1 VYSQQI
7 KVQSSTPKTLK
18 EGEMAASPNIHRRIS
33 DRPLYLLAAIVV
45 PLIVLAGF
53 ARTYYLKGLFSAPPL
68 PSRLVHFHG
77 IVMTAWVAL
86 FIVQVSLVAKRRTKA
101 HMRLGVLGAVL
112 AALVVVVGVLTA
124 LSAAARGHTPG
135 PPALQFLVIPLGD
148 MLVFAIL
155 IGTALYFRRRLDIH
169 KRLMLVAAI
178 NITVPA
184 VARIPLNF
192 IINGG
197 PLVFF
202 GLTDLCLLAFV
213 AFDTIRHRRLHP
225 AFLWGTIFI
234 IVMQPLRIL
243 LAGTDAWLRFAAAL
257 VRLVA

>member
-1 VYSQQI
+1 
-7 KVQSSTPKTLK
+7 
-18 EGEMAASPNIHRRIS
+18 MAASPNIHRRIS

-53 ARTYYLKGLFSAPPL
+53 ARTYYLKGLFSTPPL

-86 FIVQVSLVAKRRTKA
+86 FIVQVTLVAKRRTKT
-101 HMRLGVLGAVL
+101 HQRLGVLGAVL

-124 LSAAARGHTPG
+124 IYAAARGDTPG
-135 PPALQFLVIPLGD
+135 PPALQFLVVPLGD
-148 MLVFAIL
+148 MLVFGVL
-155 IGTALYFRRRLDIH
+155 IGVALYYRRRLDVH
-169 KRLMLVAAI
+169 KRLMLLAAV
-178 NITVPA
+178 NMLAPA
-184 VARIPLNF
+184 IARIPLSF
-192 IINGG
+192 IANGG
-197 PLVFF
+197 ALAFF

-243 LAGTDAWLRFAAAL
+243 LAGTDAWLHLAAAL